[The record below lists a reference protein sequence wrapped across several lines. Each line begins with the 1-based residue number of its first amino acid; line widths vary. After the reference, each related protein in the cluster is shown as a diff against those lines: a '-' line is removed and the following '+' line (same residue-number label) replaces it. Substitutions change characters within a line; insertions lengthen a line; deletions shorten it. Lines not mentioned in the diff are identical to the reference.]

1 MNVDEIKREIFGD
14 AEIDKQIKKSD
25 ETLHEENNIIS
36 FEKIK
41 GFENNPFKMYDDEK
55 LEELVE
61 SIKDDGLLSPIL
73 LWKKEDTYTIL
84 SGHNR
89 FNALKKLGYES
100 LDSKMYKIIENISQD
115 EAMLI
120 VADAN
125 LVQRQKLL
133 PSEKAK
139 AYQIQQEVL
148 GNKNTKRSEVFAK
161 ILEENT
167 LNTGEIAEDKNL
179 YHDVTK
185 ENRMTIY
192 RYLRLNYLIPEL
204 LEKVDNKEISL
215 VLGVELSNL
224 KEDEQMEVFKYFLQE
239 NKIKLNMEICK
250 KIREKSEKI
259 KITYEVL
266 ELIVES
272 LNKPKK
278 SRTFKLNFKEIR
290 EISKRELKTDKD
302 AKEYILKAVKFYEE
316 NNKDVF
322 NSMEE

>member
-1 MNVDEIKREIFGD
+1 MNIKDIKDELFGD
-14 AEIDKQIKKSD
+14 LEIEKENQI
-25 ETLHEENNIIS
+25 EQQIENNQIIS
-36 FEKIK
+36 FKKIK
-41 GFENNPFKMYDDEK
+41 GFENNPFKIYDDEK
-55 LEELVE
+55 LEELAE

-73 LWKKEDTYTIL
+73 LWKIEDTYIIL

-89 FNALKKLGYES
+89 FNALKMLGYEK
-100 LDSKMYKIIENISQD
+100 LDNTMYKIIENISQD
-115 EAMLI
+115 DAMLI

-139 AYQIQQEVL
+139 AYEIQQNAL
-148 GNKNTKRSEVFAK
+148 KNKSTKRSEVFAK
-161 ILEENT
+161 ISEENA
-167 LNTGEIAEDKNL
+167 LNIGETAEDNENG
-179 YHDVTK
+179 HDVRLDEK
-185 ENRMTIY
+185 RNIR

-215 VLGVELSNL
+215 VLGVELSYL

-239 NKIKLNMEICK
+239 SKAKLNMEVCR
-250 KIREKSEKI
+250 KIREKSEKMQ
-259 KITYEVL
+259 ITYEIL

-290 EISKRELKTDKD
+290 EISKRDLKTDKD
-302 AKEYILKAVKFYEE
+302 AKDYILECVKFYEE
-316 NNKDVF
+316 NNKAVF
-322 NSMEE
+322 NSVEE